1 MKKTYQIVIT
11 LSLVIIAACILYTTY
26 QYYMTVERTKS
37 PKANKERPINQNTNN
52 GRLSPEQ
59 QRMLEYEVKIYELQK
74 ELEQYKN
81 NQQ

>member
-37 PKANKERPINQNTNN
+37 PKAKEQRINQDTNN
-52 GRLSPEQ
+52 GGLSPEQ